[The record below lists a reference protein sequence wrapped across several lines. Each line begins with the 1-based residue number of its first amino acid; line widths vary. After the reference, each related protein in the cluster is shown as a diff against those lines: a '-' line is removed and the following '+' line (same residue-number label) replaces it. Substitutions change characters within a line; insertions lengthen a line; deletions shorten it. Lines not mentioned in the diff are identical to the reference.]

1 MRKKIFNS
9 MVLISV
15 YCLLFT
21 AFFSGLVFYRIY
33 RQNVEKNLKTTTRL
47 IVSQYEM
54 DNSSL
59 ERLKAQGLR
68 INLID
73 SDGKVLYDSEKDS
86 STFEN
91 HRERPEIKD
100 ALEKG
105 EGKSIRYSKT
115 LNRDTIYHAMKSDGK
130 IIRVAQEVNSVFSI
144 FRIIFP
150 VEIFI
155 VVALFLLSLF
165 ISKRITEN
173 ITEPIKL
180 GVYKHQNLY
189 PELDPYLRE
198 IDEKNLELEKLYSI
212 EKSQNDTV
220 EAILTKMKEGLVIFD
235 RSLRLV
241 LINDSAIN
249 ILKPINSKKG
259 SHILELTNESKI
271 LDAVN
276 EGFKGKYI
284 KGEIEIDNK
293 IYEYFIS
300 PESESLGGVAL
311 LLTDKT
317 YENSLKQKREEFT
330 SNVTHELK
338 TPLTIISGFAELLK
352 SGNVE
357 EEKTK
362 EFGGIIYKQSTNLQ
376 RLIDDLL
383 KISKLEANESIIIE
397 ELSIDKLG
405 DEVCDDLAIEIK
417 NKNLNLVKDF
427 DRVKAKVNGEMIKE
441 AMMNLLTNAIKY
453 NRDGGEIKFRIA
465 KEDGNVL
472 VQISDNGIGI
482 EEELLDRI
490 FERFYVVDNSRSKKI
505 SSTGLGL
512 SIVKHIVE
520 AHGGRIEVTSEVGK
534 GSTFTIYLP
543 LEK

>member
-115 LNRDTIYHAMKSDGK
+115 LNRDTIYHAIKSDDK

-165 ISKRITEN
+165 ISKRITDN

-317 YENSLKQKREEFT
+317 YENSLKEKREEFT

-417 NKNLNLVKDF
+417 NKNLNLIKDF

-453 NRDGGEIKFRIA
+453 NRDGGEIKFKIA
-465 KEDGNVL
+465 KEDGFAL

-490 FERFYVVDNSRSKKI
+490 FERFYVVDHSRSKKI

-520 AHGGRIEVTSEVGK
+520 AHGGRIEVTSEIGK

-543 LEK
+543 IEK

>member
-59 ERLKAQGLR
+59 ERLKTQGLR

-115 LNRDTIYHAMKSDGK
+115 LNRDTIYHAIKSDGK

-453 NRDGGEIKFRIA
+453 NREGGEIKFRIA

-543 LEK
+543 MDK

>member
-59 ERLKAQGLR
+59 ERLKTQGLR

-115 LNRDTIYHAMKSDGK
+115 LNRDTIYHAIKSDGK

-453 NRDGGEIKFRIA
+453 NRNGGEIKFRIA

>member
-100 ALEKG
+100 ALAKG

-115 LNRDTIYHAMKSDGK
+115 LNRDTIYYAMKSDDK

-317 YENSLKQKREEFT
+317 YEAGLKLKREEFT

-357 EEKTK
+357 EEKIK

-383 KISKLEANESIIIE
+383 KISKLEANDAVIIE
-397 ELSIDKLG
+397 EMSLDELG

-453 NRDGGEIKFRIA
+453 NRDGGEIEFKIA
-465 KEDGNVL
+465 KEDGFAL

-490 FERFYVVDNSRSKKI
+490 FERFYVVDHSRSKKI
-505 SSTGLGL
+505 SSAGLGL

-520 AHGGRIEVTSEVGK
+520 AHGGRIEVTSEIGE

-543 LEK
+543 IEK

>member
-33 RQNVEKNLKTTTRL
+33 RQNVEKNLQTTTRL

-54 DNSSL
+54 DNNSL

-100 ALEKG
+100 ALAKG

-115 LNRDTIYHAMKSDGK
+115 LNRDTIYYAMKSDDK

-317 YENSLKQKREEFT
+317 YEAGLKLKREEFT

-357 EEKTK
+357 EEKIK

-383 KISKLEANESIIIE
+383 KISKLEANDAVIIE
-397 ELSIDKLG
+397 EMSLDELG

-427 DRVKAKVNGEMIKE
+427 DRVKAKVNGDMIKE

-453 NRDGGEIKFRIA
+453 NRDGGEIEFKIA
-465 KEDGNVL
+465 KEDVFAL

-490 FERFYVVDNSRSKKI
+490 FERFYVVDHSRSKKI

-520 AHGGRIEVTSEVGK
+520 AHGGRIEVTSEIGK

>member
-33 RQNVEKNLKTTTRL
+33 RQNVEKNLQTTSKI
-47 IVSQYEM
+47 IVSQYET
-54 DNSSL
+54 DKTSL
-59 ERLKAQGLR
+59 ERLKTKGLR

-73 SDGKVLYDSEKDS
+73 MDGKVLYDNEKDS

-100 ALEKG
+100 AIEKG
-105 EGKSIRYSKT
+105 EGSSIRYSKT
-115 LNRDTIYHAMKSDGK
+115 LNRDTIYHAIKSDDK

-144 FRIIFP
+144 FRVIFP
-150 VEIFI
+150 VEILI

-284 KGEIEIDNK
+284 KGEIEIDSK

-317 YENSLKQKREEFT
+317 YEASLKLKREEFT

-357 EEKTK
+357 EEKIK

-376 RLIDDLL
+376 NLIDDLL
-383 KISKLEANESIIIE
+383 KISKLEANDAVIIE
-397 ELSIDKLG
+397 EMSLDELG
-405 DEVCDDLAIEIK
+405 DEVCDDIAIEIK

-427 DRVKAKVNGEMIKE
+427 DRVKANVNGEMIKE

-453 NRDGGEIKFRIA
+453 NRDGGEIKFKIA
-465 KEDGNVL
+465 KEDGFAL

>member
-115 LNRDTIYHAMKSDGK
+115 LNRDTIYHAIKSDDK

-317 YENSLKQKREEFT
+317 YENSLKEKREEFT

-417 NKNLNLVKDF
+417 NKNLNLIKDF

-453 NRDGGEIKFRIA
+453 NRDGGEIKFKIA
-465 KEDGNVL
+465 KEDGFVL

-520 AHGGRIEVTSEVGK
+520 AHGGRIEVTSEIGK

>member
-100 ALEKG
+100 ALAKG

-165 ISKRITEN
+165 ISKRITDN

-317 YENSLKQKREEFT
+317 YENSLKEKREEFT

-453 NRDGGEIKFRIA
+453 NRNGGEIKFIIA

-543 LEK
+543 IEK

>member
-54 DNSSL
+54 DNNSL

-100 ALEKG
+100 ALAKG

-115 LNRDTIYHAMKSDGK
+115 LNRDTIYYAMKSDDK

-317 YENSLKQKREEFT
+317 YEAGLKLKREEFT

-357 EEKTK
+357 EEKIK

-383 KISKLEANESIIIE
+383 KISKLEANDAVIIE
-397 ELSIDKLG
+397 EMSLDELG

-453 NRDGGEIKFRIA
+453 NRDGGEIEFKIA
-465 KEDGNVL
+465 KEDGFAL

-490 FERFYVVDNSRSKKI
+490 FERFYVVDHSRSKKI
-505 SSTGLGL
+505 SSAGLGL

-520 AHGGRIEVTSEVGK
+520 AHGGRIEVTSEIGK

-543 LEK
+543 IEK

>member
-54 DNSSL
+54 DNNSL

-100 ALEKG
+100 ALAKG

-115 LNRDTIYHAMKSDGK
+115 LNRDTIYHAMKSDDK

-150 VEIFI
+150 VEILI

-317 YENSLKQKREEFT
+317 YEAGLKLKREEFT
-330 SNVTHELK
+330 NNVTHELK

-357 EEKTK
+357 EEKIK

-383 KISKLEANESIIIE
+383 KISKLEANDAVIIE
-397 ELSIDKLG
+397 EMSLDELG

-453 NRDGGEIKFRIA
+453 NRDGGEIEFKIA
-465 KEDGNVL
+465 KEDGFAL

-490 FERFYVVDNSRSKKI
+490 FERFYVVDHSRSKKI

-520 AHGGRIEVTSEVGK
+520 AHGGRIEVTSEIGK

-543 LEK
+543 IEK

>member
-21 AFFSGLVFYRIY
+21 AFFSGIVFYRIY
-33 RQNVEKNLKTTTRL
+33 RQNVEKNLQNTSKI
-47 IVSQYEM
+47 IVSQYEQ
-54 DNSSL
+54 DKTSL
-59 ERLKAQGLR
+59 ERLKIKSLR

-73 SDGKVLYDSEKDS
+73 MDGKVLYDNEKDS

-100 ALEKG
+100 AIEKG

-115 LNRDTIYHAMKSDGK
+115 LNRDTIYHAIKSDDK

-144 FRIIFP
+144 FRVIFP
-150 VEIFI
+150 VEILI

-165 ISKRITEN
+165 ISKRITDN

-317 YENSLKQKREEFT
+317 YEAGLKLKREEFT

-357 EEKTK
+357 EEKIK

-383 KISKLEANESIIIE
+383 KISKLEANDAVIIE
-397 ELSIDKLG
+397 ELSLDELG

-453 NRDGGEIKFRIA
+453 NRDGGEIEFKIA
-465 KEDGNVL
+465 KEDGFAL

-520 AHGGRIEVTSEVGK
+520 AHGGRIEVTSEIGK

-543 LEK
+543 IEK

>member
-115 LNRDTIYHAMKSDGK
+115 LNRDTIYHAIKSDGK

-165 ISKRITEN
+165 ISKRITDN

-317 YENSLKQKREEFT
+317 YENSLKEKREEFT

-357 EEKTK
+357 EEKIK

-383 KISKLEANESIIIE
+383 KISKLEANDAVIIE
-397 ELSIDKLG
+397 ELSLDELG
-405 DEVCDDLAIEIK
+405 DEVCADLAIEIK

-453 NRDGGEIKFRIA
+453 NRDGGEIKFKIA
-465 KEDGNVL
+465 KEDGFAL

-490 FERFYVVDNSRSKKI
+490 FERFYVVDHSRSKKI

-520 AHGGRIEVTSEVGK
+520 AHGGRIEVTSEIGK

>member
-21 AFFSGLVFYRIY
+21 AFFSGLAFYRIY
-33 RQNVEKNLKTTTRL
+33 RQNVEKNLQTTTRL
-47 IVSQYEM
+47 IVSQYET
-54 DNSSL
+54 DKESL
-59 ERLKAQGLR
+59 EKLKVKGLR

-73 SDGKVLYDSEKDS
+73 KDGKVLYDNEKDS

-91 HRERPEIKD
+91 HKERPEVKD

-105 EGKSIRYSKT
+105 EGSSIRYSKT
-115 LNRDTIYHAMKSDGK
+115 LNRDTIYHAIRTDDS

-144 FRIIFP
+144 FKVIFP
-150 VEIFI
+150 VEILI
-155 VVALFLLSLF
+155 VIVLFLLSLF
-165 ISKRITEN
+165 ISKRITES
-173 ITEPIKL
+173 ITTPIKL

-198 IDEKNLELEKLYSI
+198 IDEKNLELEKLYSK

-220 EAILTKMKEGLVIFD
+220 EAILSKMKEGLVIFD

-259 SHILELTNESKI
+259 SHILELTNETKI
-271 LDAVN
+271 LDAVK
-276 EGFKGKYI
+276 EGFEGKYI

-317 YENSLKQKREEFT
+317 YETSLKQKREEFT

-357 EEKTK
+357 EEKVK
-362 EFGGIIYKQSTNLQ
+362 EFGTIIHKQSTNLQ
-376 RLIDDLL
+376 SLIDDIL
-383 KISKLEANESIIIE
+383 KISKLEADEPIIIE
-397 ELSIDKLG
+397 EINIDELA
-405 DEVCDDLAIEIK
+405 DEVCGDLSIEIK
-417 NKNLNLVKDF
+417 NKNIKLVKDF
-427 DRVKAKVNGEMIKE
+427 DRVKAKVNREMIKE
-441 AMMNLLTNAIKY
+441 AMQNLLTNAIKY
-453 NRDGGEIKFRIA
+453 NKEGGEIIFKIA
-465 KEDGNVL
+465 KEGKNVL
-472 VQISDNGIGI
+472 IQISDNGIGI

-490 FERFYVVDNSRSKKI
+490 FERFYVVDHSRSKKI

-512 SIVKHIVE
+512 SIVKHVVE
-520 AHGGRIEVTSEVGK
+520 AHDGRVEVTSEVGK
-534 GSTFTIYLP
+534 GSTFTIYIP
-543 LEK
+543 INN

>member
-33 RQNVEKNLKTTTRL
+33 RQNVEKNLKTTTRV

-100 ALEKG
+100 AIEKG

-165 ISKRITEN
+165 ISKRITDN

-284 KGEIEIDNK
+284 KGEIEIDSK

-317 YENSLKQKREEFT
+317 YENSLKEKREEFT

-417 NKNLNLVKDF
+417 NKNLNLIKDF

-453 NRDGGEIKFRIA
+453 NRDGGEIKFKIA
-465 KEDGNVL
+465 KEDGFAL

-490 FERFYVVDNSRSKKI
+490 FERFYVVDHSRSKKI

-520 AHGGRIEVTSEVGK
+520 AHGGRIEVTSEIGK

-543 LEK
+543 IEK

>member
-33 RQNVEKNLKTTTRL
+33 RQNVEKNLKTTSRI
-47 IVSQYEM
+47 IVSQYET
-54 DNSSL
+54 DKTSL
-59 ERLKAQGLR
+59 ERLKIKGLR

-73 SDGKVLYDSEKDS
+73 MDGKVLYDNEKDS

-100 ALEKG
+100 AIEKG

-115 LNRDTIYHAMKSDGK
+115 LNRDTIYHAIKSDDK

-165 ISKRITEN
+165 ISKRITDN

-271 LDAVN
+271 LDAVK

-357 EEKTK
+357 EEKIK

-453 NRDGGEIKFRIA
+453 NRDGGEIKFKIA
-465 KEDGNVL
+465 KEDGFAL

-490 FERFYVVDNSRSKKI
+490 FERFYVVDHSRSKKI

-520 AHGGRIEVTSEVGK
+520 AHGGRIEVTSEIGK

>member
-33 RQNVEKNLKTTTRL
+33 RQNVEKNLQTTSKI
-47 IVSQYEM
+47 IVSQYET
-54 DNSSL
+54 DKTSL
-59 ERLKAQGLR
+59 ERLKIKGLR

-73 SDGKVLYDSEKDS
+73 MDGKVLYDSEKDS

-91 HRERPEIKD
+91 HSERPEIKD
-100 ALEKG
+100 AIEKG

-115 LNRDTIYHAMKSDGK
+115 LNRDTIYHAIKSDDK

-144 FRIIFP
+144 FRVIFP
-150 VEIFI
+150 VEILI

-198 IDEKNLELEKLYSI
+198 IDEKNRELEKLYSI

-249 ILKPINSKKG
+249 ILKPINSSRG

-271 LDAVN
+271 LDAVK

-317 YENSLKQKREEFT
+317 YEASLKLKREEFT

-357 EEKTK
+357 EEKIK

-383 KISKLEANESIIIE
+383 KISKLEANDAVIIE
-397 ELSIDKLG
+397 ELSLDELG

-453 NRDGGEIKFRIA
+453 NRDGGEIKFKIA
-465 KEDGNVL
+465 KEDGNAL

-482 EEELLDRI
+482 EAELLDRI
-490 FERFYVVDNSRSKKI
+490 FERFYVVDHSRSKKI

-543 LEK
+543 IEK

>member
-100 ALEKG
+100 AIEKG

-115 LNRDTIYHAMKSDGK
+115 LNRDTIYHAIKSDDK

-198 IDEKNLELEKLYSI
+198 IDEKNLELEKLYSV

-357 EEKTK
+357 EEKIK

-383 KISKLEANESIIIE
+383 KISKLEANDAVIIE

-490 FERFYVVDNSRSKKI
+490 FERFYVVDHSRSKKI

-520 AHGGRIEVTSEVGK
+520 AHGGRIEVTSEIGK

-543 LEK
+543 IEK

>member
-100 ALEKG
+100 AIEKG

-115 LNRDTIYHAMKSDGK
+115 LNRDTIYHAIKSDGK

-165 ISKRITEN
+165 ISKRITDN

-317 YENSLKQKREEFT
+317 YENSLKEKREEFT

-417 NKNLNLVKDF
+417 NKNLNLIKDF

-453 NRDGGEIKFRIA
+453 NRDGGEIKFKIA
-465 KEDGNVL
+465 KEDGFAL

-490 FERFYVVDNSRSKKI
+490 FERFYVVDHSRSKKI

-520 AHGGRIEVTSEVGK
+520 AHGGRIEVTSEIGK

-543 LEK
+543 IEK

>member
-115 LNRDTIYHAMKSDGK
+115 LNRDTIYHAIKSDGK

-453 NRDGGEIKFRIA
+453 NRNGGEIKFRIA

>member
-73 SDGKVLYDSEKDS
+73 SDGKVLYDNEKDS

-100 ALEKG
+100 ALAKG

-165 ISKRITEN
+165 ISKRITDN

-271 LDAVN
+271 LDAVK

-357 EEKTK
+357 EEKIK

-453 NRDGGEIKFRIA
+453 NRDGGEIKFKIA
-465 KEDGNVL
+465 KEDGFAL

-490 FERFYVVDNSRSKKI
+490 FERFYVVDHSRSKKI

-520 AHGGRIEVTSEVGK
+520 AHGGRIEVTSEIGK

-543 LEK
+543 IEK

>member
-100 ALEKG
+100 ALAKG

-165 ISKRITEN
+165 ISKRITDN

-317 YENSLKQKREEFT
+317 YEASLKLKREEFT

-357 EEKTK
+357 EEKIK

-383 KISKLEANESIIIE
+383 KISKLEANDAVIIE
-397 ELSIDKLG
+397 ELSLDELG

-453 NRDGGEIKFRIA
+453 NRDGGEIKFKIA
-465 KEDGNVL
+465 KEDGFAL

-490 FERFYVVDNSRSKKI
+490 FERFYVVDHSRSKKI

-520 AHGGRIEVTSEVGK
+520 AHGGRIEVTSEIGK

-543 LEK
+543 IEK

>member
-73 SDGKVLYDSEKDS
+73 SDGKVLYDSEKDY

-100 ALEKG
+100 ALAKG

-115 LNRDTIYHAMKSDGK
+115 LNRDTIYYAMKSDDK

-317 YENSLKQKREEFT
+317 YEAGLKLKREEFT

-357 EEKTK
+357 EEKIK

-383 KISKLEANESIIIE
+383 KISKLEANDAVIIE
-397 ELSIDKLG
+397 EMSLDELG

-453 NRDGGEIKFRIA
+453 NRDGGEIKFKIA
-465 KEDGNVL
+465 KEDGFAL

-490 FERFYVVDNSRSKKI
+490 FERFYVVDHSRSKKI
-505 SSTGLGL
+505 SSAGLGL

-520 AHGGRIEVTSEVGK
+520 AHGGRIEVTSEIGE

-543 LEK
+543 IEK

>member
-21 AFFSGLVFYRIY
+21 AFFSGIVFYRIY
-33 RQNVEKNLKTTTRL
+33 RQNVEKNLQTTSKI
-47 IVSQYEM
+47 IVSQYEQ
-54 DNSSL
+54 DKTSL
-59 ERLKAQGLR
+59 ERLKIKSLR

-73 SDGKVLYDSEKDS
+73 MDGKVLYDSEKDS

-100 ALEKG
+100 AIEKG

-115 LNRDTIYHAMKSDGK
+115 LNRDTIYHAIKSDDK

-144 FRIIFP
+144 FRVIFP
-150 VEIFI
+150 VEILI

-271 LDAVN
+271 LDAVK
-276 EGFKGKYI
+276 EGFEGKYI
-284 KGEIEIDNK
+284 KGEIEIDSK

-317 YENSLKQKREEFT
+317 YEASLKLKREEFT

-357 EEKTK
+357 EEKIK

-383 KISKLEANESIIIE
+383 KISKLEANDAVIIE
-397 ELSIDKLG
+397 EMSLDELG

-453 NRDGGEIKFRIA
+453 NRDGGEIEFKIA
-465 KEDGNVL
+465 KEDGFAL

-490 FERFYVVDNSRSKKI
+490 FERFYVVDHSRSKKI

-520 AHGGRIEVTSEVGK
+520 AHGGRIEVTSEIGK

>member
-33 RQNVEKNLKTTTRL
+33 RQNVEKNLQTTSKI
-47 IVSQYEM
+47 IVSQYET
-54 DNSSL
+54 DKTSL
-59 ERLKAQGLR
+59 ERLKTKGLR

-73 SDGKVLYDSEKDS
+73 MDGKVLYDNEKDS

-100 ALEKG
+100 ALAKG

-165 ISKRITEN
+165 ISKRITDN

-362 EFGGIIYKQSTNLQ
+362 EFGGIIFKQSTNLQ
-376 RLIDDLL
+376 RLVQSCDV
-383 KISKLEANESIIIE
+383 
-397 ELSIDKLG
+397 G
-405 DEVCDDLAIEIK
+405 DGLRPCFFAAWLP
-417 NKNLNLVKDF
+417 
-427 DRVKAKVNGEMIKE
+427 
-441 AMMNLLTNAIKY
+441 
-453 NRDGGEIKFRIA
+453 
-465 KEDGNVL
+465 NV
-472 VQISDNGIGI
+472 V
-482 EEELLDRI
+482 LDH
-490 FERFYVVDNSRSKKI
+490 
-505 SSTGLGL
+505 GL
-512 SIVKHIVE
+512 
-520 AHGGRIEVTSEVGK
+520 
-534 GSTFTIYLP
+534 
-543 LEK
+543 

>member
-33 RQNVEKNLKTTTRL
+33 RQNVEKNLQTTSKI
-47 IVSQYEM
+47 IVSQYET
-54 DNSSL
+54 DKTSL
-59 ERLKAQGLR
+59 ERLKIKGLR

-73 SDGKVLYDSEKDS
+73 MDGKVLYDNEKDS

-100 ALEKG
+100 AIEKG

-115 LNRDTIYHAMKSDGK
+115 LNRDTIYHAIKSDDK

-144 FRIIFP
+144 FRVIFP
-150 VEIFI
+150 VEILI

-165 ISKRITEN
+165 ISKRITDN

-271 LDAVN
+271 LDAVK

-284 KGEIEIDNK
+284 KGEIEIDSK

-317 YENSLKQKREEFT
+317 YEASLKLKREEFT

-357 EEKTK
+357 EEKIK

-383 KISKLEANESIIIE
+383 KISKLEANDAVMIE
-397 ELSIDKLG
+397 ELSLDELG

-453 NRDGGEIKFRIA
+453 NRDGGEIKFKIA
-465 KEDGNVL
+465 KEDGFAL

-490 FERFYVVDNSRSKKI
+490 FERFYLVDHSRSKKI

>member
-59 ERLKAQGLR
+59 ERLKTQGLR

-100 ALEKG
+100 ALAKG

-115 LNRDTIYHAMKSDGK
+115 LNRDTIYHAIKSDGK

-453 NRDGGEIKFRIA
+453 NRNGGEIKFRIA

-534 GSTFTIYLP
+534 GSTFTIILP

>member
-33 RQNVEKNLKTTTRL
+33 RQNVEKNLQTTSKI
-47 IVSQYEM
+47 IVSQYET
-54 DNSSL
+54 DKTSL
-59 ERLKAQGLR
+59 ERLKIKGLR

-73 SDGKVLYDSEKDS
+73 MDGKVLYDNEKDS

-100 ALEKG
+100 AIEKG

-115 LNRDTIYHAMKSDGK
+115 LNRDTIYHAIKSDDK

-144 FRIIFP
+144 FRVIFP
-150 VEIFI
+150 VEILI

-271 LDAVN
+271 LDAVK

-284 KGEIEIDNK
+284 KGEIEIDSK

-317 YENSLKQKREEFT
+317 YENSLKEKREEFT

-383 KISKLEANESIIIE
+383 KISKLEANDAVIIE
-397 ELSIDKLG
+397 ELSLDELG
-405 DEVCDDLAIEIK
+405 DEVCDDLSIEIK

-453 NRDGGEIKFRIA
+453 NRDGGEIKFKIA
-465 KEDGNVL
+465 KEDGFAL

-490 FERFYVVDNSRSKKI
+490 FERFYVVDHSRSKKI

-520 AHGGRIEVTSEVGK
+520 AHGGRIEVTSEIGK

-543 LEK
+543 IEK

>member
-59 ERLKAQGLR
+59 ERLKTQGLR

-100 ALEKG
+100 ALAKG

-115 LNRDTIYHAMKSDGK
+115 LNRDTIYHAIKSDGK

-317 YENSLKQKREEFT
+317 YENSLKEKREEFT

-453 NRDGGEIKFRIA
+453 NRNGGEIKFRIA
-465 KEDGNVL
+465 KEDENVL

-534 GSTFTIYLP
+534 GSTFTIILP

>member
-100 ALEKG
+100 AIEKG

-165 ISKRITEN
+165 ISKRITDN

-284 KGEIEIDNK
+284 KGEIEIDSK

-317 YENSLKQKREEFT
+317 YENSLKEKREEFT

-357 EEKTK
+357 EEKIK

-453 NRDGGEIKFRIA
+453 NRDGGEIKFKIA
-465 KEDGNVL
+465 KEDGFAL

-490 FERFYVVDNSRSKKI
+490 FERFYVVDHSRSKKI

-520 AHGGRIEVTSEVGK
+520 AHGGRIEVTSEIGK

-543 LEK
+543 IEK

>member
-59 ERLKAQGLR
+59 ERLKTQGLR

-100 ALEKG
+100 ALAKG

-115 LNRDTIYHAMKSDGK
+115 LNRDTIYHAIKSDGK

-317 YENSLKQKREEFT
+317 YENSLKEKREEFT

-453 NRDGGEIKFRIA
+453 NRDGGEIKFKIA
-465 KEDGNVL
+465 KEDGFAL

>member
-100 ALEKG
+100 ALAKG

-284 KGEIEIDNK
+284 KGEIEIDSK

-317 YENSLKQKREEFT
+317 YENSLKEKREEFT

-383 KISKLEANESIIIE
+383 KISKLEANDAVIIE
-397 ELSIDKLG
+397 ELSLDELG
-405 DEVCDDLAIEIK
+405 DEVCDDLSIEIK

-453 NRDGGEIKFRIA
+453 NRDGGEIKFKIA
-465 KEDGNVL
+465 KEDVFAL

-490 FERFYVVDNSRSKKI
+490 FERFYVVDHSRSKKI

>member
-73 SDGKVLYDSEKDS
+73 SDGKVLYDSEKVS

-100 ALEKG
+100 ALAKG

-165 ISKRITEN
+165 ISKRITDN

-317 YENSLKQKREEFT
+317 YENSLKEKREEFT

-453 NRDGGEIKFRIA
+453 NRNGGEIKFIIA

-543 LEK
+543 IEK

>member
-33 RQNVEKNLKTTTRL
+33 RQNVEKNLQTTSKI
-47 IVSQYEM
+47 IVSQYET
-54 DNSSL
+54 DKTSL
-59 ERLKAQGLR
+59 ERLKIKGLR

-73 SDGKVLYDSEKDS
+73 MDGKVLYDNEKDS

-100 ALEKG
+100 AIEKG

-115 LNRDTIYHAMKSDGK
+115 LNRDTIYHAIKSDDK

-144 FRIIFP
+144 FRVIFP
-150 VEIFI
+150 VEILI

-271 LDAVN
+271 LDAVK

-284 KGEIEIDNK
+284 KGEIEIDSK

-317 YENSLKQKREEFT
+317 YENSLKEKREEFT

-383 KISKLEANESIIIE
+383 KISKLEANDTVIIE
-397 ELSIDKLG
+397 ELSLDELG
-405 DEVCDDLAIEIK
+405 DEVCDDLSIEIK

-453 NRDGGEIKFRIA
+453 NRDGGEIKFKIA
-465 KEDGNVL
+465 KEDGFAL

-490 FERFYVVDNSRSKKI
+490 FERFYVVDHSRSKKI

-520 AHGGRIEVTSEVGK
+520 AHGGRIEVTSEIGK

-543 LEK
+543 IEK

>member
-59 ERLKAQGLR
+59 ERLKIKGLR

-73 SDGKVLYDSEKDS
+73 MDGKVLYDNEKDS

-100 ALEKG
+100 AIEKG

-115 LNRDTIYHAMKSDGK
+115 LNRDTIYHAIKSDDK

-317 YENSLKQKREEFT
+317 YENSLKEKREEFT

-357 EEKTK
+357 EEKIK

-383 KISKLEANESIIIE
+383 KISKLEANDAVIIE
-397 ELSIDKLG
+397 ELSLDELG

-453 NRDGGEIKFRIA
+453 NRDGGEIEFKIA
-465 KEDGNVL
+465 KEDGFAL

-490 FERFYVVDNSRSKKI
+490 FERFYVVDHSRSKKI

-520 AHGGRIEVTSEVGK
+520 AHGGRIEVTSEIGK

-543 LEK
+543 IEK

>member
-33 RQNVEKNLKTTTRL
+33 RQNVEKNLQTTSKI
-47 IVSQYEM
+47 IVSQYET
-54 DNSSL
+54 DKTSL
-59 ERLKAQGLR
+59 ERLKIKGLR

-73 SDGKVLYDSEKDS
+73 MDGKVLYDNEKDS

-100 ALEKG
+100 AIEKG

-115 LNRDTIYHAMKSDGK
+115 LNRDTIYHAIKSDDK

-144 FRIIFP
+144 FRVIFP
-150 VEIFI
+150 VEILI

-165 ISKRITEN
+165 ISKRITDN

-271 LDAVN
+271 LDAVK

-284 KGEIEIDNK
+284 KGEIEIDSK

-317 YENSLKQKREEFT
+317 YEASLKLKREEFT

-357 EEKTK
+357 EEKIK

-383 KISKLEANESIIIE
+383 KISKLEANDAVIIE
-397 ELSIDKLG
+397 EMRLDELG
-405 DEVCDDLAIEIK
+405 DEVCADLAIEIK

-453 NRDGGEIKFRIA
+453 NRDGGEIKFKIA
-465 KEDGNVL
+465 KEDGFAL

-490 FERFYVVDNSRSKKI
+490 FERFYVVDHSRSKKI

-520 AHGGRIEVTSEVGK
+520 AHGGRIEVTSEIGK

-543 LEK
+543 IEK

>member
-115 LNRDTIYHAMKSDGK
+115 LNRDTIYHAIKSDDK

-317 YENSLKQKREEFT
+317 YENSLKEKREEFT

-417 NKNLNLVKDF
+417 NKNLNLIKDF

>member
-21 AFFSGLVFYRIY
+21 AFFSGIAFYRIY
-33 RQNVEKNLKTTTRL
+33 RQNVEKNLKTTSKL

-59 ERLKAQGLR
+59 ERLKVQGLR
-68 INLID
+68 INLIGK
-73 SDGKVLYDSEKDS
+73 DGKVLYDNEKDS

-91 HRERPEIKD
+91 HSERPEIKD

-105 EGKSIRYSKT
+105 EGQSIRYSKT
-115 LNRDTIYHAMKSDGK
+115 LNRDTIYHAIKSEDK

-144 FRIIFP
+144 FRVIFP

-165 ISKRITEN
+165 ISKRITKN

-189 PELDPYLRE
+189 PELDPYLRAIE
-198 IDEKNLELEKLYSI
+198 EKNIELEKLYSI

-220 EAILTKMKEGLVIFD
+220 EAILAKMKEGLVIFD

-249 ILKPINSKKG
+249 ILKPINSKRG

-271 LDAVN
+271 LDAVK

-317 YENSLKQKREEFT
+317 YETSLKQKREEFT

-357 EEKTK
+357 EEKIK

-376 RLIDDLL
+376 RLIDDIL
-383 KISKLEANESIIIE
+383 KISKLEEDSAIIIE
-397 ELSIDKLG
+397 ELNIDELG
-405 DEVCDDLAIEIK
+405 DEVCADLAIEIE
-417 NKNLNLVKDF
+417 NKGLNLVKDF

-453 NRDGGEIKFRIA
+453 NRDGGDIEFKIA
-465 KEDGNVL
+465 KDGRNVL
-472 VQISDNGIGI
+472 IQISDDGIGI

-520 AHGGRIEVTSEVGK
+520 AHNGRVEVTSEVGK
-534 GSTFTIYLP
+534 GSTFTIYIP
-543 LEK
+543 INN

>member
-33 RQNVEKNLKTTTRL
+33 RQNVEKNLQTTSKI

-100 ALEKG
+100 AIEKG

-115 LNRDTIYHAMKSDGK
+115 LNRDTIYHAIKSDDK

-317 YENSLKQKREEFT
+317 YEASLKLKREEFT

-357 EEKTK
+357 EEKIK

-383 KISKLEANESIIIE
+383 KISKLEANDAVIIE
-397 ELSIDKLG
+397 ELSLDELG

-453 NRDGGEIKFRIA
+453 NRDGGEIKFKIA
-465 KEDGNVL
+465 KEDGFAL

-490 FERFYVVDNSRSKKI
+490 FERFYVVDHSRSKKI

-520 AHGGRIEVTSEVGK
+520 AHGGRIEVTSEIGK

-543 LEK
+543 IEK

>member
-21 AFFSGLVFYRIY
+21 AFFSGIVFYRIY
-33 RQNVEKNLKTTTRL
+33 RQNVEKNLQNTSKI
-47 IVSQYEM
+47 IVSQYEQ
-54 DNSSL
+54 DKTSL
-59 ERLKAQGLR
+59 ERLKIKSLR

-73 SDGKVLYDSEKDS
+73 MDGKVLYDSEKDS

-100 ALEKG
+100 AIEKG

-115 LNRDTIYHAMKSDGK
+115 LNRDTIYHAIKSDDK

-144 FRIIFP
+144 FRVIFP
-150 VEIFI
+150 VEILI

-165 ISKRITEN
+165 ISKRITDN

-317 YENSLKQKREEFT
+317 YEAGLKLKREEFT

-357 EEKTK
+357 EEKIK

-383 KISKLEANESIIIE
+383 KISKLEANDAVIIE
-397 ELSIDKLG
+397 EMSLDELG
-405 DEVCDDLAIEIK
+405 DEVCDDLTIEIK

-453 NRDGGEIKFRIA
+453 NRDGGEIEFKIA
-465 KEDGNVL
+465 KEDGFAL

-490 FERFYVVDNSRSKKI
+490 FERFYVVDHSRSKKI

-520 AHGGRIEVTSEVGK
+520 AHGGRIEVTSEIGK

-543 LEK
+543 IEK

>member
-100 ALEKG
+100 AIEKG

-115 LNRDTIYHAMKSDGK
+115 LNRDTIYHAIKSDDK

-165 ISKRITEN
+165 ISKRITDN

-490 FERFYVVDNSRSKKI
+490 FERFYVVDHSRSKKI

-520 AHGGRIEVTSEVGK
+520 AHGGRIEVTSEIGK

-543 LEK
+543 IEK